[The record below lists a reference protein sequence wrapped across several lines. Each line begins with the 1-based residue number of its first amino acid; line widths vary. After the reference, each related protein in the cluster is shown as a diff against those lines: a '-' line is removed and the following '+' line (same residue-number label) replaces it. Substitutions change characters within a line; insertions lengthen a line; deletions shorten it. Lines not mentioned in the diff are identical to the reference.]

1 MSEEIKKIEE
11 QVKILIEEGRVKMK
25 PRWFFVLKSILN
37 VLFILIVFLIVIY
50 FSSFISFVMRE
61 RLALGFHPNMI
72 GWSKFLFG
80 IPWLIVILAFISLAV
95 LEVLVRKY
103 SFVYR
108 RPLAYTVFLTIFIM
122 ILITFMLPKIDKKE
136 RFPRLG
142 EDPRIPVF
150 GPMHKFYRNDFNE
163 REFKKFR
170 IERLPPN
177 FEQRIE
183 IRFIE
188 N

>member
-37 VLFILIVFLIVIY
+37 ILFILIVFLIMLY
-50 FSSFISFVMRE
+50 FISFISLVVRE
-61 RLALGFHPNMI
+61 RLALGFHPAMI
-72 GWSKFLFG
+72 GWGKFIFG
-80 IPWLIVILAFISLAV
+80 IPWLIVSLSFILLIV

-108 RPLAYTVFLTIFIM
+108 RPIAYTLFFSIFFIV
-122 ILITFMLPKIDKKE
+122 LITLLLPKIDKEE
-136 RFPRLG
+136 RLPRLG